1 MLLAFSL
8 LFQKKYI
15 SVALLSISFLEFIL
29 AHSTIRNYIF
39 NQGKALIAT
48 CIYSICNTLWGAFPL
63 EKKPCHWRNTKEL
76 RKLTKETDLEHAFL
90 SGITELYIIIVGL
103 YFFLAS
109 LDSCLWSWA
118 SLSQLKISIP
128 SLFRVLY
135 PYWHWLFFSWTLQ
148 LWAICLDSQNLSQ
161 ELDFLVQG

>member
-1 MLLAFSL
+1 MRMTCSEASQGITPLTSHNSEDKSHMLLAFSL

-63 EKKPCHWRNTKEL
+63 EKKPCH
-76 RKLTKETDLEHAFL
+76 
-90 SGITELYIIIVGL
+90 
-103 YFFLAS
+103 
-109 LDSCLWSWA
+109 
-118 SLSQLKISIP
+118 
-128 SLFRVLY
+128 
-135 PYWHWLFFSWTLQ
+135 
-148 LWAICLDSQNLSQ
+148 
-161 ELDFLVQG
+161 